1 MGVMKV
7 RNLVLQYEKFGDP
20 LEKLALRE
28 VEMTPLQANEVLV
41 KMIASPI
48 NPSDLI
54 PIRGSYSHRITLPFI
69 AGYEGIGV
77 IVDAGKNATASLI
90 GKRVLPL
97 RGEGTWQQFVKSPSE
112 FVIQVPD
119 SFSNNDASQLYINPL
134 TAWIICSEYLA
145 LKLGDT
151 LLMNAGGSAI
161 ARFFTQLSNILGF
174 RVILVIRNEMH
185 RNELYELGAW
195 KVFNSSTAN
204 IHEAVMD
211 ATGGKGVDV
220 SIDSVGGE
228 SGEWLAKCL
237 KNNGRYLSLGLL
249 SGIQVNWE
257 KIYKDFGIR
266 PDLFSLRRWNQH
278 ASTSKWHQKFT
289 EIIDLILNENI
300 KLPKISRKYRFKD
313 FKNALHHTQIPG
325 NKGKVLLTHDPYMAT
340 EKL

>member
-1 MGVMKV
+1 MKV
-7 RNLVLQYEKFGDP
+7 KNLVLQYEEFGDP
-20 LEKLALRE
+20 LERLALH
-28 VEMTPLQANEVLV
+28 EMEITPLQPNEVLV

-54 PIRGSYSHRITLPFI
+54 PIRGSYSHRISLPFI
-69 AGYEGIGV
+69 AGYEGVGV
-77 IVDAGKNATASLI
+77 IVDVGKNTSASLI

-119 SFSNNDASQLYINPL
+119 SFSNAVASQLYINPL

-145 LKLGDT
+145 LKPGDT

-174 RVILVIRNEMH
+174 SILLVIRNEIH

-204 IHEAVMD
+204 INEAVMD
-211 ATGGKGVDV
+211 VTGGKGVDV

-228 SGEWLAKCL
+228 SGELLAKCL
-237 KNNGRYLSLGLL
+237 KQNGRYLSLGLL
-249 SGIQVNWE
+249 SGIQVDWE
-257 KIYKDFGIR
+257 KINKEFGIP
-266 PDLFSLRRWNQH
+266 PDLFSLRRWNQL
-278 ASTSKWHQKFT
+278 ASTSRWHQKFT
-289 EIIDLILNENI
+289 EIIDLILKENI
-300 KLPKISRKYRFKD
+300 KLAKINGKYKFKD
-313 FKNALHHTQIPG
+313 FKHALHHTQIPG
-325 NKGKVLLTHDPYMAT
+325 NKGKVLLTHD
-340 EKL
+340 LNDIRQQ